1 MSKEIKISCSIQDR
15 VSIDDLVPTQKNLKS
30 LSKENFEKLRKSI
43 IKNGFFFPIGIW
55 DHDGVLKLLD
65 GHQRLLT
72 LKELR
77 NEGYI
82 IPLVPV
88 FRVYAS
94 DEKQAREMLLHSVSQ
109 YGQVEKQGLYELM
122 IEWDMKIDDLGSFEL
137 PISSLDIQSFDLEFF
152 KDNKIEPGC
161 DEDETPELPTESKVK
176 RGDIFILG
184 NHRLMCGDSTMID
197 DVEKL
202 MNGEKAD
209 LWLSDPPYGVDIK
222 NTAIERYKNTGL
234 VGTQAN
240 HEEIANDVS
249 DKAGWGEF
257 LRKTFTN
264 AHIACTDKASHY
276 VFTPQGSDKMMMMMM
291 MMQESGWNIR
301 HELIWRKNRFILGRS
316 DYHYQHEPILYGWKI
331 NGIHEWHGG
340 RDKSSI
346 FDDEVSKN
354 DLHPTMKPVE
364 LLMSITKNSTR
375 SGYRILDLFGGS
387 GSTLIACEKTDSK
400 CFMME
405 LSEHYCAV
413 ILDRWEKYSGKKAIH
428 ENGTSWESIKS
439 S

>member
-82 IPLVPV
+82 VPLVPV

-94 DEKQAREMLLHSVSQ
+94 DEKQARDMLFHSVSQ

-184 NHRLMCGDSTMID
+184 NHRLMCGDSTMLD

-209 LWLSDPPYGVDIK
+209 MVFTDPPYGMSAVSKSGVLKAKYGTDIMNDDNIDVAIDAYNLCSGLNISKMVFWGANYYSSKLPNSAAWLVWDK
-222 NTAIERYKNTGL
+222 NNG
-234 VGTQAN
+234 G
-240 HEEIANDVS
+240 S
-249 DKAGWGEF
+249 DQMDCELAWTNLKGVT
-257 LRKTFTN
+257 RQFT
-264 AHIACTDKASHY
+264 KAS
-276 VFTPQGSDKMMMMMM
+276 
-291 MMQESGWNIR
+291 E
-301 HELIWRKNRFILGRS
+301 
-316 DYHYQHEPILYGWKI
+316 KI
-331 NGIHEWHGG
+331 N
-340 RDKSSI
+340 R
-346 FDDEVSKN
+346 V
-354 DLHPTMKPVE
+354 HPTQKPVE
-364 LLMSITKNSTR
+364 LAEWCFAKYEAKN
-375 SGYRILDLFGGS
+375 ILDLFGGS
-387 GSTLIACEKTDSK
+387 GSTLITCEKTDRK
-400 CFMME
+400 CYMME
-405 LSEHYCAV
+405 LDPKYCAV

>member
-94 DEKQAREMLLHSVSQ
+94 DEKQARDMLFHSVSQ

-122 IEWDMKIDDLGSFEL
+122 IDWEMGIDDLGSFEL
-137 PISSLDIQSFDLEFF
+137 PISSLDQDSFNLEFF
-152 KDNKIEPGC
+152 KDNKTDPGC
-161 DEDETPELPTESKVK
+161 EEDETPELPKESKVK

-184 NHRLMCGDSTMID
+184 SHRLMCGDSTMID

-202 MNGEKAD
+202 MDGQKAD
-209 LWLSDPPYGVDIK
+209 MVFTDPPYGVNYTGVVIHGNKINTNNKREMLKNDDIDLYSDWLAILGNFIDNGAIYIFYATR
-222 NTAIERYKNTGL
+222 NTLNLVKPLEEFGFELHAIIAWIKINTGYADMNSHYKNKYEPCVYAKKKGKSLNFNGPTTECT
-234 VGTQAN
+234 VW
-240 HEEIANDVS
+240 EI
-249 DKAGWGEF
+249 KKE
-257 LRKTFTN
+257 
-264 AHIACTDKASHY
+264 
-276 VFTPQGSDKMMMMMM
+276 
-291 MMQESGWNIR
+291 
-301 HELIWRKNRFILGRS
+301 
-316 DYHYQHEPILYGWKI
+316 
-331 NGIHEWHGG
+331 
-340 RDKSSI
+340 RDNK
-346 FDDEVSKN
+346 
-354 DLHPTMKPVE
+354 LHPTQKPIEVPE
-364 LLMSITKNSTR
+364 RAIINS
-375 SGYRILDLFGGS
+375 SNQGNNVLDFFVGS
-387 GSTLIACEKTDSK
+387 GSTLIACEKTNRK

-405 LSEHYCAV
+405 LSEHYCSV